1 MARKLSDAEKVA
13 RAEAKLKAAQ
23 DALKAAKKVE
33 RDNTAKAARKALEA
47 STKSNARALRTH
59 RLVQAAANFEAASGY
74 EVDDQLMQ
82 MLGSYC
88 RYLIDNCKEG
98 RIPNYLRRRGE
109 KAL

>member
-13 RAEAKLKAAQ
+13 RIEAKIKA
-23 DALKAAKKVE
+23 DREALKAAKKVQ
-33 RDNTAKAARKALEA
+33 RDNTAKAAKKALEA

-82 MLGSYC
+82 MLGQ
-88 RYLIDNCKEG
+88 LCKYWIENGNTG
-98 RIPNYLRRRGE
+98 RIPDYLRGRGE